1 MAILEQSRPV
11 ALEQLRRVKSEFLAS
26 LNHELRTPLSGILG
40 MADLLLE
47 TPLEERQR
55 EYVAAARTCAME
67 LLGHLNSALEYS
79 RLSTGSFALDES
91 DFNLAETLES
101 AARQHEHKAREKGV
115 AFAIELD
122 AGLPAVAVGDA
133 VRLSEIVSHLV
144 ENAVGFTAQGEVEL
158 KAMPGPALPGTF
170 RLNVVVRDTGSG
182 AAEDPHRPFLECLWQ
197 GESGLNYR
205 YPGVS
210 LGLAL
215 VQKLVSVMG
224 GEFKLESE
232 AGQGSVASFWVL
244 LRTSDETAAPTP
256 LPAPET
262 RRVLVVEDDLISQ
275 RIISHHLARLNC
287 EARVAASGEGAVEE
301 AGRRRCDVVLMDLQM
316 PTMDGFETARRI
328 RELPGYERVPV
339 IALTARV
346 GGEARLACLNRGM
359 QGFLEKPLDA
369 GKLAAA
375 IERVLG

>member
-1 MAILEQSRPV
+1 
-11 ALEQLRRVKSEFLAS
+11 
-26 LNHELRTPLSGILG
+26 
-40 MADLLLE
+40 
-47 TPLEERQR
+47 
-55 EYVAAARTCAME
+55 
-67 LLGHLNSALEYS
+67 
-79 RLSTGSFALDES
+79 
-91 DFNLAETLES
+91 
-101 AARQHEHKAREKGV
+101 
-115 AFAIELD
+115 
-122 AGLPAVAVGDA
+122 
-133 VRLSEIVSHLV
+133 
-144 ENAVGFTAQGEVEL
+144 
-158 KAMPGPALPGTF
+158 
-170 RLNVVVRDTGSG
+170 
-182 AAEDPHRPFLECLWQ
+182 
-197 GESGLNYR
+197 
-205 YPGVS
+205 
-210 LGLAL
+210 
-215 VQKLVSVMG
+215 
-224 GEFKLESE
+224 
-232 AGQGSVASFWVL
+232 
-244 LRTSDETAAPTP
+244 

-346 GGEARLACLNRGM
+346 GGEARLACLDRGM